1 MIEII
6 KNSMKEPIT
15 RTCED
20 CESVFTYNYED
31 VATESDKNFL
41 GMSYYRRFVVCP
53 VCKYRNTINK
63 VKADVVEK
71 ENNRGMDNK
80 QSDKT

>member
-20 CESVFTYNYED
+20 CESIFTYNYED
-31 VATESDKNFL
+31 VMTESDTNLL

-53 VCKYRNTINK
+53 VCKYRNMINTIR
-63 VKADVVEK
+63 ADVTDEK
-71 ENNRGMDNK
+71 GE
-80 QSDKT
+80 QT

>member
-6 KNSMKEPIT
+6 KNSMKEPIM

-20 CESVFTYNYED
+20 CESIFTYNYED
-31 VATESDKNFL
+31 VATESDTNLL

-53 VCKYRNTINK
+53 VCKYRNMINR
-63 VKADVVEK
+63 VNADVT
-71 ENNRGMDNK
+71 
-80 QSDKT
+80 DKKGDKA

>member
-6 KNSMKEPIT
+6 KNSMEEPIT

-31 VATESDKNFL
+31 VKTESDTNFL
-41 GMSYYRRFVVCP
+41 GMSYYKRFVVCP

-63 VKADVVEK
+63 VSADTTNK
-71 ENNRGMDNK
+71 KGDNK
-80 QSDKT
+80 C

>member
-31 VATESDKNFL
+31 VATESDKNLL
-41 GMSYYRRFVVCP
+41 GMSYYKRFVVCP
-53 VCKYRNTINK
+53 VCKYRNVIKTAF
-63 VKADVVEK
+63 ADVT
-71 ENNRGMDNK
+71 
-80 QSDKT
+80 DKKGDEE